1 MLMGVLDLKR
11 FEQIEEIIGTVHKAF
26 PHVPKSV
33 RRFVTEIIPYVIF
46 LIALIIGFATILPLF
61 SGATDFIL
69 GEEDQIFKLN
79 HYLLQAVLLLCS
91 VVLIISFKPL
101 SLWMKK
107 GWYNLFYVSL
117 IQLLL
122 TLMFFNVYTFSAQ
135 IITWYVLFEIKT
147 EYT

>member
-11 FEQIEEIIGTVHKAF
+11 FEQIEEIVGTVHKAF
-26 PHVPKSV
+26 PHLPKSV
-33 RRFVTEIIPYVIF
+33 RRFLTEIVPYVTF
-46 LIALIIGFATILPLF
+46 LIALAIGFAAILPIF
-61 SGATDFIL
+61 SGTMDFVF
-69 GEEDQIFKLN
+69 GEESQIFKLN

-107 GWYNLFYVSL
+107 GWLNLFYVSL

-122 TLMFFNVYTFSAQ
+122 TLMFFNVYTFAAQ
-135 IITWYVLFEIKT
+135 IIAWYVIFEIKS